1 MSNNKACLI
10 ASTTNYFR

>member
-1 MSNNKACLI
+1 MSNSKACLI